1 MKELVGDEGGRI
13 VDATPYCRCG
23 KPIERATGRG
33 RRRRGMCNA
42 CWDDPVKKQRNIYA
56 RDLERFKREVD
67 SVAEEE
73 TRNLPSGPPMIPA
86 LLNRLIDEW
95 GRA

>member
-1 MKELVGDEGGRI
+1 MKAQLVRDEGGRI
-13 VDATPYCRCG
+13 VDVAPYCRCG
-23 KPIERATGRG
+23 NPIEKGVG
-33 RRRRGMCNA
+33 RRRRAMCNA

-67 SVAEEE
+67 AVAEEE
-73 TRNLPSGPPMIPA
+73 TKHLPKGPPMIPA
-86 LLNRLIDEW
+86 VLNRLIDEW